1 MRNQLT
7 ALAYGWVAVF
17 TLIFG
22 ASLIVA
28 LLLRFTS
35 FNEPA
40 LGWTTLVIG
49 IISLFIGGIFAGVK
63 GKMKGWLMGAAVG
76 LGFTLISFMIQYL
89 GLSSTFNGEQALYH
103 LFYLLAAMLG
113 GVIGVN
119 TAGPRSNESY

>member
-7 ALAYGWVAVF
+7 ALAYGWVTVF
-17 TLIFG
+17 SLIF
-22 ASLIVA
+22 ASSLIVA

-40 LGWTTLVIG
+40 LGWTTLGIG
-49 IISLFIGGIFAGVK
+49 IVSLFIGGIFAGAK

-76 LGFTLISFMIQYL
+76 LGFTSLSFLIQYL
-89 GLSSTFNGEQALYH
+89 GLSTTFSGEQALYH

-113 GVIGVN
+113 GIIGVN
-119 TAGPRSNESY
+119 TAGPRTNESY